1 MLAEGCK
8 DALRLVLHFGLDSQT
23 KMSTHIQ
30 LPNPVMYV
38 ASSSATPSTPTE
50 TSFYVVTADVPS
62 SMATDEANLSLIAAA
77 KELGLV
83 DSGSTA

>member
-1 MLAEGCK
+1 
-8 DALRLVLHFGLDSQT
+8 
-23 KMSTHIQ
+23 
-30 LPNPVMYV
+30 MYV

-62 SMATDEANLSLIAAA
+62 SMATDEANFSLIAAA